1 MQASMQILHNGWV
14 EPIGWALI
22 VTGLAL
28 ATWTLRENNLP
39 RRALALGQLW
49 RGAEPQPLASPDL
62 DRQWQ
67 QLAHIIESDIL
78 RAETLPSLQARAL
91 EAVEAADDA
100 MSRLLAELT
109 PAEAAAPSK
118 ESEIAPTPA
127 PAPRRLAA

>member
-28 ATWTLRENNLP
+28 ATWTLREDNLP
-39 RRALALGQLW
+39 RLGPALGQLL
-49 RGAEPQPLASPDL
+49 RRFEQQSSSSPDL

-67 QLAHIIESDIL
+67 QLAYIIESDIL

-91 EAVEAADDA
+91 EAVAAADDA
-100 MSRLLAELT
+100 MRRLLAELT
-109 PAEAAAPSK
+109 PAEAAAASK
-118 ESEIAPTPA
+118 GSQIAPTPA
-127 PAPRRLAA
+127 PAARRLAA

>member
-100 MSRLLAELT
+100 MRRLLAELT

-118 ESEIAPTPA
+118 GSEIAPTPA

>member
-1 MQASMQILHNGWV
+1 MQASMQMLQNGWV

-28 ATWTLRENNLP
+28 ATWTLRESSRP
-39 RRALALGQLW
+39 RRALALAQLW
-49 RGAEPQPLASPDL
+49 RGAEPQPSSSPDL

-78 RAETLPSLQARAL
+78 RAETLPHLQARAH
-91 EAVEAADDA
+91 EAVEAADA
-100 MSRLLAELT
+100 AVSRLLAELT
-109 PAEAAAPSK
+109 PAGAAAPPK
-118 ESEIAPTPA
+118 ERETAPAPA

>member
-1 MQASMQILHNGWV
+1 MQASMQMLHNGWV

-28 ATWTLRENNLP
+28 ATWTLRESNRP

-49 RGAEPQPLASPDL
+49 RGAKPQPLASPDL

-91 EAVEAADDA
+91 EAVEAADDT

-109 PAEAAAPSK
+109 PSEAEAPSK